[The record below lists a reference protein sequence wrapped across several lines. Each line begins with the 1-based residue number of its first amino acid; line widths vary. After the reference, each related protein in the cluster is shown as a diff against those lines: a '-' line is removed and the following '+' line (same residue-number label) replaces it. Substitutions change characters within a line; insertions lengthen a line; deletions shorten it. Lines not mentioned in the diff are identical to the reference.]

1 MMSRR
6 NISGYTGITINA
18 MMITKR
24 THILYN
30 LENTNLRSSAIT
42 FLYYIKYLLFYYKG
56 AVKIAVAVAVAV
68 AVV

>member
-18 MMITKR
+18 TMITKR

-30 LENTNLRSSAIT
+30 LENTNLRSSAIGMNE
-42 FLYYIKYLLFYYKG
+42 YIKYLLFYYKG
-56 AVKIAVAVAVAV
+56 VVK
-68 AVV
+68 